1 MKARTTLA
9 AALFVLFGLPAA
21 PVNAQAASETLV
33 GQRLR
38 LTTNG
43 EGSTGKVERIVGT
56 LVSTD
61 ETGLTLAA
69 ASSGSGNR
77 TLKVSH
83 AAVTRAEMSTRKSR
97 KRSWALIG
105 AATGAVIGGVLGYS
119 APVDCSPNDFVCL
132 LVYPKENQNRAQY
145 TVAGALIFGAAGA
158 GLGALIAPGEKWQ
171 DAGTQRL
178 RLSLAP
184 TPHRGARVAI
194 TLGF

>member
-1 MKARTTLA
+1 MKARTALA
-9 AALFVLFGLPAA
+9 AALFVLFGLPA
-21 PVNAQAASETLV
+21 PLVNGQAASETLV

-43 EGSTGKVERIVGT
+43 EGSAGKVERIVGT

-61 ETGLTLAA
+61 ETGLTLAT
-69 ASSGSGNR
+69 ASSGSGTR

-105 AATGAVIGGVLGYS
+105 AATGAVIGGVLGYAGTES
-119 APVDCSPNDFVCL
+119 CSRNDFLCIL
-132 LVYPKENQNRAQY
+132 PRENRAQY
-145 TVAGALIFGAAGA
+145 TVGSALIVGAAGA

-178 RLSLAP
+178 RLSLAA
-184 TPHRGARVAI
+184 TPDRGARVAI